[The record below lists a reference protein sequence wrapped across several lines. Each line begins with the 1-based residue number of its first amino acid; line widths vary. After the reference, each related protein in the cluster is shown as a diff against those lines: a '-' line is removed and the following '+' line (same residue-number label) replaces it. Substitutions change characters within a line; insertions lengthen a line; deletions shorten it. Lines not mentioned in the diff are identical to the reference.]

1 MRGASLALVGALAS
15 SLAPSTIPPVAKR
28 ISAAHVDKYRRDGVV
43 VIRGVADAAT
53 VELLRRA
60 VAECI
65 AKPGPYAEDLAP
77 GGDSGPNY
85 FTDLELYKR
94 HTALRDF
101 AKTGAAAAVSAR
113 LMESRTATF
122 LYDQLFVK
130 HADNAYARN
139 ASTPWHADG
148 SYWAVRGKQ
157 IASVAIALDDH
168 DASDSLAFSVGSHLA
183 AGELAPVQFAT
194 GERYE
199 AARDLPAAA
208 APERAAQFEL
218 SAGDALVFDA
228 RCVHGGPGC
237 FGRSLVL
244 RFVGDDV
251 VFDRPRFESGRC
263 AIPTDDPGLA
273 DGAPLASSDEFPV
286 CFVDPLFGAASTPV
300 SVVEWSKGVAVS
312 EEKGDFS

>member
-53 VELLRRA
+53 VEVLRRA
-60 VAECI
+60 VADCV

-85 FTDLELYKR
+85 FTDLELSTR
-94 HTALRDF
+94 HTALRNF
-101 AKTGAAAAVSAR
+101 AETGASAAVSAR

-130 HADNAYARN
+130 HASNAYARN

-168 DASDSLAFSVGSHLA
+168 DASDSLAFSVGSHLTE
-183 AGELAPVQFAT
+183 GELAPVQFAT

-208 APERAAQFEL
+208 APSKAAQFEL
-218 SAGDALVFDA
+218 CAGDALVFDA

-263 AIPTDDPGLA
+263 AIPTDDPRLA
-273 DGAPLASSDEFPV
+273 DGAPLASDSFPV